1 MYDNNGNEHFSMN
14 QATQVERTSMAKFK
28 KMNIENEGA
37 TLVPEQFN
45 ILGMGPNRRFQRR
58 KKRRPVPV
66 QRNSEDSD

>member
-1 MYDNNGNEHFSMN
+1 
-14 QATQVERTSMAKFK
+14 
-28 KMNIENEGA
+28 MNIENEGA

-45 ILGMGPNRRFQRR
+45 ILGMQPNRRFQRR